1 MSFAREDHDWPT
13 DSAFLPYRQNGFV
26 RDGSSEKKQI
36 KFYQSEYLKSG
47 VKEKAP
53 EPSFP
58 RRQESRFLVFGRIWN
73 AIIPNLRIHACVR
86 MTARVV
92 SILIDPVFRRPS
104 SVKPTINQTIP
115 AAPALWSRARRFRR
129 RQK

>member
-36 KFYQSEYLKSG
+36 KFYQSEYLKSA

-104 SVKPTINQTIP
+104 SVKSTINQTIP
-115 AAPALWSRARRFRR
+115 AAPALWSRARRFHL

>member
-47 VKEKAP
+47 VKEKAQGL
-53 EPSFP
+53 SFP
-58 RRQESRFLVFGRIWN
+58 RRQEFRFLVFGRIWN
-73 AIIPNLRIHACVR
+73 AIIPNLWIHACVR
-86 MTARVV
+86 MTARAV

-104 SVKPTINQTIP
+104 SVKSTINQTIP
-115 AAPALWSRARRFRR
+115 AAPVLWSRARRFRR